1 MKLLKKFRD
10 WLIMLKIYFGRSQS
24 YLSIANTS
32 MILIVLLTTLKDKGY
47 VNFDITAY
55 FIPLVALGMVLLIL
69 LGYFELKFFRG
80 LNKEQEYY
88 AQMNPFMVEIKDK
101 IDSIETKLVNLEN
114 ENKKNL

>member
-1 MKLLKKFRD
+1 M
-10 WLIMLKIYFGRSQS
+10 IKIYFGRSQS

-47 VNFDITAY
+47 VHFDITAY
-55 FIPLVALGMVLLIL
+55 FIPLVILGTAILIL
-69 LGYFELKFFRG
+69 LGYLELRFFKG

-101 IDSIETKLVNLEN
+101 LCSIETKLKEMEN
-114 ENKKNL
+114 EK